1 MSRAAYL
8 ASDHSGAFPALRMFR
23 YGQCYHVADFCVSLA
38 PMESRIVP
46 MGDKILLYQW
56 VVVVLSVVTCDLQSV
71 RELLPVSGL
80 DRGFQ

>member
-1 MSRAAYL
+1 MSHAACL
-8 ASDHSGAFPALRMFR
+8 ASDHSGVFPALRMFR

-56 VVVVLSVVTCDLQSV
+56 VVVVLSVVTCDLWSV
-71 RELLPVSGL
+71 REPLPVSGL
-80 DRGFQ
+80 DRSFQ

>member
-1 MSRAAYL
+1 MSHAACL
-8 ASDHSGAFPALRMFR
+8 ASDRSGVFPVLRMFR

-56 VVVVLSVVTCDLQSV
+56 VVVVLSVVTCDL
-71 RELLPVSGL
+71 
-80 DRGFQ
+80 